1 MRHKQIGAALLAAF
15 ALAVTALPAAAG
27 PDEDQAQA
35 RKDLDKAR
43 QEVEKARAELQKAT
57 RELARSMAKVERDNP
72 KVQYFEYM
80 TDPKRAMLGVLI
92 PDDFEDGEMRGVRLQ
107 AVTPGSGA
115 EKAGLKAGDLLTA
128 INGKSLAAEGK
139 KVSPQAK
146 MKEVMRKLKA
156 GDEAKIDFER
166 DNRSRSTTV
175 TTQSPEPMV
184 MPAMPLLDDWLH
196 EEDIYKVPMADIP
209 WMQFRGPTIRGLEL
223 AKRDED
229 LGAYFKTD
237 DGVLVVKAPK
247 DGTLGLKSGD
257 VIQKIDGV
265 SVSEPVAVLD
275 KLRSRAEEQ
284 TVKLEVVRQGR
295 NLTLE
300 GRIPVASG
308 APMPY
313 TPAAPKAP
321 KPPKAPKA
329 ARPPTL
335 PGNPAPPA
343 PPAAPTPEPE
353 QNDDI

>member
-1 MRHKQIGAALLAAF
+1 MRHQQIGAALLAAF
-15 ALAVTALPAAAG
+15 ALAAMALPVAAG
-27 PDEDQAQA
+27 PDEDQQQA
-35 RKDLDKAR
+35 RKDLERAR

-156 GDEAKIDFER
+156 GDEAKVEFER
-166 DNRSRSTTV
+166 DGRSRSTTV
-175 TTQSPEPMV
+175 TTQSPEPMGM
-184 MPAMPLLDDWLH
+184 MPPMPLLDDWLH
-196 EEDIYKVPMADIP
+196 EGDIYKAPMADIP
-209 WMQFRGPTIRGLEL
+209 WMQFRGPAIRGLEL
-223 AKRDED
+223 AKLDED
-229 LGAYFKTD
+229 LGAYFKTG

-247 DGTLGLKSGD
+247 EGTLGLKSGD

-265 SVSEPVAVLD
+265 SVSEPVTVLD

-284 TVKLEVVRQGR
+284 SVKLEIVRQGSR
-295 NLTLE
+295 MELRGT
-300 GRIPVASG
+300 IPVASI
-308 APMPY
+308 
-313 TPAAPKAP
+313 TPKRV
-321 KPPKAPKA
+321 KPV
-329 ARPPTL
+329 PPVA
-335 PGNPAPPA
+335 PAPPT
-343 PPAAPTPEPE
+343 PPAPATPPARRPKDG
-353 QNDDI
+353 NDDEDGAT